1 MIGSNLPPLHYV
13 NDLKKSLANG
23 TATAARF
30 EVPNAT
36 PEVQAKLDQ
45 IFRETERDVEK
56 LKARYSADPDWAPPE
71 EKSNAAE
78 LPEVQT
84 LSHNNASDAL
94 NSLQQRMEVGQLQG
108 GKIDTTHSC
117 LPAEGD
123 AVYQEWLLARVGLGV
138 EV

>member
-56 LKARYSADPDWAPPE
+56 LKASYSADPDWTPSE

-78 LPEVQT
+78 QPEVRT
-84 LSHNNASDAL
+84 LSHNDASDAL
-94 NSLQQRMEVGQLQG
+94 NRLQQRMEVGQLQG
-108 GKIDTTHSC
+108 GNIDTTHSG
-117 LPAEGD
+117 LPANGD

>member
-13 NDLKKSLANG
+13 NELKKSLANG

-56 LKARYSADPDWAPPE
+56 LKARYSADPDWAPSE

-78 LPEVQT
+78 LPEVQN
-84 LSHNNASDAL
+84 LSHNDASEAL
-94 NSLQQRMEVGQLQG
+94 NSLQQRKEIGQLQG
-108 GKIDTTHSC
+108 GNIDTTHSG
-117 LPAEGD
+117 LPADGD